1 MSQPVLAIIYNTAH
15 YAYMM
20 RKRLIVALQAHG
32 FRVVVLAPTDQY
44 VPNLIA
50 MGVDFVDVPMRMNKN
65 PFTDIL
71 LALDLRK
78 KLSVLQPVA
87 VLGYTAKPN
96 IFGGLAARSLR
107 IPMINNIAGLGSV
120 FVAGGLLSRIM
131 KQLYRLSLANAAMVF
146 FQNPD
151 DEQLFLKEGIITHR
165 RHVGLPGSGVDIE
178 AFTPSDAS
186 AEREQDAPFRFL
198 LSARL
203 IREKGIAEYA
213 AAARELRESSDCIE
227 CWLLGHLCE
236 DNPSA
241 ISGAVVRQWE
251 AEGVIV
257 YLGSVEDVRP
267 VLAQVDCV
275 VLPSYREGVPRVLL
289 EAAAMGL
296 PVITTDAVGCR
307 EAVDEGETG
316 LLCRPRDV
324 EDLARCMRQMLN
336 LPRTERIA
344 MGQRGRAKMLR
355 EFDERI
361 VIDRYLQTIN
371 GLVAAEVRP

>member
-20 RKRLIVALQAHG
+20 RRRLIAALQDHG
-32 FRVVVLAPTDQY
+32 FRVAVLAPADKY

-50 MGVDFVDVPMRMNKN
+50 MSVEFIDVPMRMNKN
-65 PFTDIL
+65 PLTDAL
-71 LALDLRK
+71 LTLDLRT
-78 KLSVLQPVA
+78 KLSSLQPVA

-96 IFGGLAARSLR
+96 IFGGLAARSLG

-120 FVAGGLLSRIM
+120 FDAGGVLSQIM

-151 DEQLFLKEGIITHR
+151 DEKLFLNEGIISHQR
-165 RHVGLPGSGVDIE
+165 YDRLPGSGVDVR
-178 AFTPSDAS
+178 AFTPSNDN
-186 AEREQDAPFRFL
+186 AEREEDPAFRFL

-203 IREKGIAEYA
+203 IAQKGIAEYV
-213 AAARELRESSDCIE
+213 AAARQLRESGQSVE
-227 CWLLGHLCE
+227 CWLLGHLGV

-241 ISGAVVRQWE
+241 ISEAEVRQWE
-251 AEGVIV
+251 AEGLIT

-289 EAAAMGL
+289 EAAAMSL

-307 EAVDEGETG
+307 EAVDDGITG
-316 LLCRPRDV
+316 LLCRPRDA
-324 EDLARCMRQMLN
+324 EDLARCMREMMSM
-336 LPRTERIA
+336 PPEAPIA
-344 MGQRGRAKMLR
+344 MGQRGRAKMQR

-361 VIDRYLQTIN
+361 VIDRYLETIN
-371 GLVAAEVRP
+371 GLIAAEAQP